1 MHFLAGVAQVVVQRQ
16 VPGVVDSAVPVEVPL
31 LQFIDG
37 RRHPCYGGPDS
48 ACGGAAVAVVFT
60 VVDIFG
66 VAQRQV
72 GCALLENCEVP
83 QLQFVSS

>member
-1 MHFLAGVAQVVVQRQ
+1 MGNS
-16 VPGVVDSAVPVEVPL
+16 DVPVEVPL

-37 RRHPCYGGPDS
+37 RRNPWHGGPDS
-48 ACGGAAVAVVFT
+48 ACGGVAVAVIST
-60 VVDIFG
+60 VVDIPG

-72 GCALLENCEVP
+72 GCALLENCEDP